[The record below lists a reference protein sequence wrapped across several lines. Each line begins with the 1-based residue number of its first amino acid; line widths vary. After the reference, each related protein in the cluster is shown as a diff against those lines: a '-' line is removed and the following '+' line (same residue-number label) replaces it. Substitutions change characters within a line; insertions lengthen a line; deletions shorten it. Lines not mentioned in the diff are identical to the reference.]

1 MTEMQLAELWVAIAF
16 LVFVAILLYYGVPRS
31 ITGALD
37 TRGARIAAELD
48 EARRLKEEAQK
59 LVAEY
64 KRKQR
69 EAETEAESIVTA
81 ARAEAERLATETRAK
96 LEDFVARRT
105 RMAEDKIAQAETQAL
120 ADVKAAAADAAVKAA
135 ERLLSGIAREAEV
148 GERLVSS
155 AISDVKS
162 KLN

>member
-1 MTEMQLAELWVAIAF
+1 MTEMQQAELWVAIAF
-16 LVFVAILLYYGVPRS
+16 LVFVAILLYCGVHRS
-31 ITGALD
+31 IGKALD
-37 TRGARIAAELD
+37 SRGARIAAELD

-69 EAETEAESIVTA
+69 EAEAEAESIVTA

-105 RMAEDKIAQAETQAL
+105 RMAEEKIAQAETQAI
-120 ADVKAAAADAAVKAA
+120 ADVRAAAADTAVKAA
-135 ERLLSGIAREAEV
+135 EQLLSGIARESVV
-148 GERLVSS
+148 GQRLVSG

>member
-1 MTEMQLAELWVAIAF
+1 MNSMQLAELWVAVAF
-16 LVFVAILLYYGVPRS
+16 FLFVGILLYYGVHRS
-31 ITGALD
+31 IAASLD
-37 TRGARIAAELD
+37 ARGARIAAELD

-69 EAETEAESIVTA
+69 EAETEAEAIVTA
-81 ARAEAERLATETRAK
+81 ARAEAERLASETRAK

-105 RMAEDKIAQAETQAL
+105 KMAEDKIAQAEIQAL
-120 ADVKAAAADAAVKAA
+120 ADVKAFAADAAVKAA
-135 ERLLSGIAREAEV
+135 EGLLSSAAREA
-148 GERLVSS
+148 GAAERLVSS
-155 AISDVKS
+155 AINDVRT